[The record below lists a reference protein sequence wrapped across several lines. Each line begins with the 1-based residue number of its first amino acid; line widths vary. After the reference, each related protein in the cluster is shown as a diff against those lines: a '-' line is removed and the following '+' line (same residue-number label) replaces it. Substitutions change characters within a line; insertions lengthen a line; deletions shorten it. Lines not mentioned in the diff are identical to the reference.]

1 MTAIFRDTEIY
12 FQMILFVDSSAV
24 RAFPLVAHSCTAF
37 SADIWLAGLVEIAAQ
52 GIIVEGY
59 EQRIAYIVECCKA
72 EHDIADGADTARPQR
87 YRMAS
92 ENGRMRLTS
101 STVAMEIISIDHTD
115 ARKMASNSDTE
126 NGFSVGWK

>member
-1 MTAIFRDTEIY
+1 M
-12 FQMILFVDSSAV
+12 
-24 RAFPLVAHSCTAF
+24 
-37 SADIWLAGLVEIAAQ
+37 AQ
-52 GIIVEGY
+52 IP
-59 EQRIAYIVECCKA
+59 
-72 EHDIADGADTARPQR
+72 HRPQR

-115 ARKMASNSDTE
+115 ARKIASSGDTE

>member
-1 MTAIFRDTEIY
+1 M
-12 FQMILFVDSSAV
+12 
-24 RAFPLVAHSCTAF
+24 
-37 SADIWLAGLVEIAAQ
+37 AQ
-52 GIIVEGY
+52 IP
-59 EQRIAYIVECCKA
+59 
-72 EHDIADGADTARPQR
+72 HRPQR